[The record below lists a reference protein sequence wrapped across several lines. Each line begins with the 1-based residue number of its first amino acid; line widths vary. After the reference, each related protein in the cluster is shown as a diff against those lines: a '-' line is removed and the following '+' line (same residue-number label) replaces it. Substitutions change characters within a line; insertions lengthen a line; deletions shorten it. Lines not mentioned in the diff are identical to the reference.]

1 MKRLLVITYL
11 FVSLSLLSVS
21 AASKIE
27 GVAPS
32 YAGKRL
38 LLTTEHDG
46 WGATKEVLD
55 SCVVAKDGSFVLQ
68 TQNKQTIQAQLNL
81 GYYIGIVYIEKGK
94 NYSINLP
101 QRKEISK
108 KDKLNPYFKPQ
119 TILLSFNNLPADDI
133 NRKIADFED
142 SFDSV
147 WVDLTQNLVT
157 TEKIDAAMTTLDEKY
172 QSDDKFFS
180 EYKHYRYALLVN
192 LYAPQ
197 SPKLAIKNFFLPYK
211 VKYNQPAFWESF
223 EAIFAGFNMSSYLKE
238 NEELYELSL
247 LHQVLLD
254 NLPRNYMDSIKTNNV
269 RNIVRALRKEEITV
283 GYKPDFGELTNLNGV
298 KFPWDE
304 LYYKKVYIIVAN
316 SSLRES
322 LSDIQYFKKMQ
333 EKYAEKCLF
342 LLIFADED
350 KSQSLKQIGKI
361 NKDFVFSVV
370 DNPQLVSQ
378 LQIKTAPMYISLDHT
393 GKILKYP
400 AEEPKYFVP

>member
-1 MKRLLVITYL
+1 MKKLLVLTYL
-11 FVSLSLLSVS
+11 FASLSLFSASASVV
-21 AASKIE
+21 E

-32 YAGKRL
+32 YAGKTL
-38 LLTTEHDG
+38 FLSTSHDG

-55 SCVVAKDGSFVLQ
+55 SCRVADDGSFTLQ
-68 TQNKQTIQAQLNL
+68 VKTEQTIQAQLDL
-81 GYYIGIVYIEKGK
+81 GYYTGVIYVAKDQ

-101 QRKEISK
+101 QRREISK
-108 KDKLNPYFKPQ
+108 KDKLNPYFTPQ
-119 TILLSFNNLPADDI
+119 TILLSFNNLPTDDI

-172 QSDDKFFS
+172 PSADKFFS

-192 LYAPQ
+192 LYSPAA
-197 SPKLAIKNFFLPYK
+197 PKLAIKNFFLPYK
-211 VKYNQPAFWESF
+211 VKYDQPAFWEAF
-223 EAIFAGFNMSSYLKE
+223 EAIFTGFNMSSYLKE
-238 NEELYELSL
+238 NAELYDLSL
-247 LHQVLLD
+247 LHQVLLN
-254 NLPRNYMDSIKTNNV
+254 NLPRNYMDSVKTDNV
-269 RNIVRALRKEEITV
+269 KIIADALRKDEVTM
-283 GYKPDFGELTNLNGV
+283 GYKPEFGNLTNLNGV
-298 KFPWDE
+298 TFPWSE
-304 LYYKKVYIIVAN
+304 LYYNKVYIIVAN

-378 LQIKTAPMYISLDHT
+378 LQIKTAPMYISLDHE

-400 AEEPKYFVP
+400 AEEPKHFVP

>member
-1 MKRLLVITYL
+1 MRKLLVITYL
-11 FVSLSLLSVS
+11 FASLSLF
-21 AASKIE
+21 ASQIS

-32 YAGKRL
+32 YAGKTL
-38 LLTTEHDG
+38 VLSTQHDG

-55 SCVVAKDGSFVLQ
+55 SCKVAEDGSFTLNAN
-68 TQNKQTIQAQLNL
+68 TEHTIQAELNL
-81 GYYIGIVYIEKGK
+81 GYYTGIIYIAKGQ

-101 QRKEISK
+101 QRREISR

-119 TILLSFNNLPADDI
+119 TILLSFNDLPAGDI

-147 WVDLTQNLVT
+147 WVNLTQNIVT
-157 TEKIDAAMTTLDEKY
+157 TEKIDEAMTTLDEKY
-172 QSDDKFFS
+172 PSEDKFFS

-192 LYAPQ
+192 LYSPQ
-197 SPKLAIKNFFLPYK
+197 APKLAIKNFFLPYK
-211 VKYNQPAFWESF
+211 VKYDQPAFWEAF
-223 EAIFAGFNMSSYLKE
+223 EAIFTGFNMSSYLRE

-254 NLPRNYMDSIKTNNV
+254 NLPRNYMDSVKTDNV
-269 RNIVRALRKEEITV
+269 KLIADALRKDEITV
-283 GYKPDFGELTNLNGV
+283 GYKPQFGNLTNLNGV
-298 KFPWDE
+298 TFPWSE
-304 LYYKKVYIIVAN
+304 LYYNKVYIIVAN
-316 SSLRES
+316 SQLRES

-350 KSQSLKQIGKI
+350 KSQSQKQVEKI

-370 DNPQLVSQ
+370 DNPQLKEQ
-378 LQIKTAPMYISLDHT
+378 LQIKTAPMYISLDKD
-393 GKILKYP
+393 GKVLKYP

>member
-1 MKRLLVITYL
+1 MRKLLVIIYL
-11 FVSLSLLSVS
+11 FASLSLF
-21 AASKIE
+21 ASQIS

-32 YAGKRL
+32 YAGKTL
-38 LLTTEHDG
+38 VLSTQHDS

-55 SCVVAKDGSFVLQ
+55 SCKVAEDGSFTLNAN
-68 TQNKQTIQAQLNL
+68 TEQTIQAELNL
-81 GYYIGIVYIEKGK
+81 GYYAGIIYIAKGQ

-101 QRKEISK
+101 ARREISR

-119 TILLSFNNLPADDI
+119 TILLSFNDLPAGDI

-147 WVDLTQNLVT
+147 WVNLTQNIVT
-157 TEKIDAAMTTLDEKY
+157 TEKIDEAMTTLDEKY
-172 QSDDKFFS
+172 PSEDKFFS

-192 LYAPQ
+192 LYSPQ
-197 SPKLAIKNFFLPYK
+197 APKLAIKNFFLPYK
-211 VKYNQPAFWESF
+211 VKYDQPAFWEAF
-223 EAIFAGFNMSSYLKE
+223 EAIFTGFNMSSYLKE

-254 NLPRNYMDSIKTNNV
+254 NLPRNYMDSVKTDNV
-269 RNIVRALRKEEITV
+269 KLIADALRKDEITV
-283 GYKPDFGELTNLNGV
+283 GYKPQFGNLTNLNGV
-298 KFPWDE
+298 TFPWSE
-304 LYYKKVYIIVAN
+304 LYYNKVYIIVAN

-350 KSQSLKQIGKI
+350 KSQSQKQVEKI

-370 DNPQLVSQ
+370 DNPQLKEQ
-378 LQIKTAPMYISLDHT
+378 LQIKTAPMYISLDKD
-393 GKILKYP
+393 GKVLKYP

>member
-1 MKRLLVITYL
+1 MRKILVITYL
-11 FVSLSLLSVS
+11 LVSFSIF
-21 AASKIE
+21 ASEIT

-32 YAGKRL
+32 YAGKKL
-38 LLTTEHDG
+38 VLSTTHDG

-55 SCVVAKDGSFVLQ
+55 TCTVAEDGSFSFEF
-68 TQNKQTIQAQLNL
+68 NKPHTIQAQLDL
-81 GYYIGIVYIEKGK
+81 GNYTGIIYVESGRD
-94 NYSINLP
+94 YSVNLP
-101 QRKEISK
+101 LKKDISK
-108 KDKLNPYFKPQ
+108 KDKLNPYFKPK
-119 TILLSFNNLPADDI
+119 TLLLSFNNLPINDI

-147 WVDLTQNLVT
+147 WVDINKNIVT
-157 TEKIDAAMTTLDEKY
+157 TEKIDSAMNYLDENY
-172 QSDDKFFS
+172 PSDDKFFS

-192 LYAPQ
+192 LYSPQ

-211 VKYNQPAFWESF
+211 VKYNQPAFWEAF
-223 EAIFAGFNMSSYLKE
+223 ESIFSGFNMSDYLKE

-247 LHQVLLD
+247 LQQVLLD
-254 NLPRNYMDSIKTNNV
+254 NLPKNYMDSIKTDNV
-269 RNIVRALRKEEITV
+269 RLIVNALRKEIVTV
-283 GYKPDFGELTNLNGV
+283 GYKPILGNLTNLNGV
-298 KFPWDE
+298 TFPWNE
-304 LYYKKVYIIVAN
+304 LYYNKVYIIVAN

-350 KSQSLKQIGKI
+350 KSACLKQVEKI
-361 NKDFVFSVV
+361 NKDFVFSTV
-370 DNPQLVSQ
+370 DNPQLISQ
-378 LQIKTAPMYISLDHT
+378 LQIKNAPLYITLDRE

>member
-1 MKRLLVITYL
+1 MRKLLVITYL
-11 FVSLSLLSVS
+11 FASLSLF
-21 AASKIE
+21 ASQIS

-32 YAGKRL
+32 YAGKTL
-38 LLTTEHDG
+38 VLSTQHDG

-55 SCVVAKDGSFVLQ
+55 SCKVAEDGSFTLNAN
-68 TQNKQTIQAQLNL
+68 TEQTIQAELNL
-81 GYYIGIVYIEKGK
+81 GYYTGIIYIAKGQ

-101 QRKEISK
+101 ARREISR

-119 TILLSFNNLPADDI
+119 TILLSFNDLPAGDI

-147 WVDLTQNLVT
+147 WVNLTQNIVT
-157 TEKIDAAMTTLDEKY
+157 TEKIDEAMTTLDEKY
-172 QSDDKFFS
+172 PSEDKFFS

-192 LYAPQ
+192 LYSPQ
-197 SPKLAIKNFFLPYK
+197 APKLAIKNFFLPYK
-211 VKYNQPAFWESF
+211 VKYDQPAFWEAF
-223 EAIFAGFNMSSYLKE
+223 EAIFTGFNMSSYLKE

-254 NLPRNYMDSIKTNNV
+254 NLPRNYMDSVKTDNV
-269 RNIVRALRKEEITV
+269 KLIADALRKDEITV
-283 GYKPDFGELTNLNGV
+283 GYKPQFGNLTNLNGV
-298 KFPWDE
+298 TFPWSE
-304 LYYKKVYIIVAN
+304 LYYNKVYIIVAN
-316 SSLRES
+316 SQLRES

-350 KSQSLKQIGKI
+350 KSQSQKQVEKI

-370 DNPQLVSQ
+370 DNPQLKEQ
-378 LQIKTAPMYISLDHT
+378 LQIKTAPMYISLDKD
-393 GKILKYP
+393 GKVLKYP

>member
-1 MKRLLVITYL
+1 MRKLLVITYL
-11 FVSLSLLSVS
+11 FASLSLF
-21 AASKIE
+21 ASQIS

-32 YAGKRL
+32 YTGKTL
-38 LLTTEHDG
+38 VLSTQHDG

-55 SCVVAKDGSFVLQ
+55 SCKVAEDGSFTLNAN
-68 TQNKQTIQAQLNL
+68 TEQTIQAELNL
-81 GYYIGIVYIEKGK
+81 GYYTGIIYIAKGQ

-101 QRKEISK
+101 VRREISR

-119 TILLSFNNLPADDI
+119 TILLSFNDLPAGDI
-133 NRKIADFED
+133 NRKITDFED

-147 WVDLTQNLVT
+147 WVNLTQNIVT
-157 TEKIDAAMTTLDEKY
+157 TEKIDEAMTTLDEKY
-172 QSDDKFFS
+172 PSTDKFFS

-192 LYAPQ
+192 LYSPQ
-197 SPKLAIKNFFLPYK
+197 APKLAIKNFFLPYK
-211 VKYNQPAFWESF
+211 VKYDQPAFWEAF
-223 EAIFAGFNMSSYLKE
+223 EAIFTGFNMSSYLKE

-254 NLPRNYMDSIKTNNV
+254 NLPRNYMDSVKTDNV
-269 RNIVRALRKEEITV
+269 KLIADALRKDEITV
-283 GYKPDFGELTNLNGV
+283 GYKPQFGNLTNLNGV
-298 KFPWDE
+298 TFPWSE
-304 LYYKKVYIIVAN
+304 LYYNKVYIIVAN

-350 KSQSLKQIGKI
+350 KSQSQKQVEKI

-370 DNPQLVSQ
+370 DNPQLKEQ
-378 LQIKTAPMYISLDHT
+378 LQIKTAPMYISLDKD